1 MDFLKK
7 AAGELQGNKNAS
19 AGGSAPATDGSAN
32 VAGGAAAGGSTG
44 QQQDYG
50 DKAFAAIS
58 SKSGHT
64 FSADQSEKIT
74 DGIRGAYEKATG
86 NKVDPKYSN

>member
-7 AAGELQGNKNAS
+7 AADGLQGNKNAA
-19 AGGSAPATDGSAN
+19 AGGSAPAATDGSAN
-32 VAGGAAAGGSTG
+32 AAGGASTG

-58 SKSGHT
+58 KKSGHT

>member
-7 AAGELQGNKNAS
+7 AAGELQGNKNAA
-19 AGGSAPATDGSAN
+19 AGGSAPAATDGSAP
-32 VAGGAAAGGSTG
+32 AAGASTG

-58 SKSGHT
+58 QKTGHT

-74 DGIRGAYEKATG
+74 DGLRGAYEKATG

>member
-1 MDFLKK
+1 MNT
-7 AAGELQGNKNAS
+7 NKRH
-19 AGGSAPATDGSAN
+19 T
-32 VAGGAAAGGSTG
+32 
-44 QQQDYG
+44 
-50 DKAFAAIS
+50 AFAAIS
-58 SKSGHT
+58 KQTGHT

>member
-7 AAGELQGNKNAS
+7 AAGELQGNKNTDAAATGNAQQA
-19 AGGSAPATDGSAN
+19 AGGSAPA
-32 VAGGAAAGGSTG
+32 AGGAAQSS
-44 QQQDYG
+44 DYG

-58 SKSGHT
+58 KQTGHT

>member
-7 AAGELQGNKNAS
+7 AAEGLQGNKNAA
-19 AGGSAPATDGSAN
+19 AGGSAPAATDGSA
-32 VAGGAAAGGSTG
+32 AGGAAAGASTG
-44 QQQDYG
+44 QQDYG

-58 SKSGHT
+58 KKSGHA
-64 FSADQSEKIT
+64 FSTDQSEKIT

-86 NKVDPKYSN
+86 NKVDAKYSN

>member
-7 AAGELQGNKNAS
+7 AAGELQNKS
-19 AGGSAPATDGSAN
+19 SGSNTNTNTTDNN
-32 VAGGAAAGGSTG
+32 VAAGGSNTAA
-44 QQQDYG
+44 QSSDYG

-58 SKSGHT
+58 KKSGHT
-64 FSADQSEKIT
+64 FSGEQSEKIT

>member
-7 AAGELQGNKNAS
+7 AAGELQNKSSGSAPAEGS
-19 AGGSAPATDGSAN
+19 APAAGGSAPA
-32 VAGGAAAGGSTG
+32 AGGAAQSS
-44 QQQDYG
+44 DYG

-58 SKSGHT
+58 KQSGHT

-86 NKVDPKYSN
+86 NKVDSKYSN